1 MESFILDFD
10 GDIYGER
17 IKLSFVK
24 RIRDEKKFVMV
35 KDLVAQMHEDVK
47 GAKAVFK
54 ELGLTDQEGPHSNS
68 QP

>member
-10 GDIYGER
+10 GDVYGER
-17 IKLSFVK
+17 IKISFVK

-47 GAKAVFK
+47 GARALFK
-54 ELGLTDQEGPHSNS
+54 ELGLIDQEGLHSNF